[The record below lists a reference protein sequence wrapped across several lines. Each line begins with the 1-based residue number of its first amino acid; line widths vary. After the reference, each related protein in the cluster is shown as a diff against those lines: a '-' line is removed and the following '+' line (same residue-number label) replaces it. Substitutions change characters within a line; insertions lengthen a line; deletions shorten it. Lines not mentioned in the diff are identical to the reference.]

1 VNQSI
6 SEWADGGRIWAGRLG
21 LIFSLQYTNRRLYKS
36 QAAVAFMIASELISE
51 EGRRFGIAWVCLCVA
66 LALHVADEAA
76 TDFLS
81 VYNPTAQAIRK
92 RFPFLPLPVFTFR
105 VWLTGLC
112 LGVFLALSVSPMAF
126 RGSRFMIWLA
136 YPFAIIMFANGLG
149 HIGGSVYRRRLMPG
163 VRSSPLLLLAS
174 AYLVICAEAMRH
186 TPPAT

>member
-1 VNQSI
+1 
-6 SEWADGGRIWAGRLG
+6 
-21 LIFSLQYTNRRLYKS
+21 
-36 QAAVAFMIASELISE
+36 MITSELISE
-51 EGRRFGIAWVCLCVA
+51 EARRFGIAWVFLCAA

-112 LGVFLALSVSPMAF
+112 LGVLLVLCLSPLAF

-136 YPFAIIMFANGLG
+136 YPFAIFIFANRLG

-163 VRSSPLLLLAS
+163 VYSSPLLLLAS
-174 AYLVICAEAMRH
+174 AYLVICAESMRY
-186 TPPAT
+186 TPLDT